1 MVLTLSVYRVTFIGE
16 RAGEVP
22 LFFEFG
28 YVIRKRLVR
37 VTWYVL
43 RGNSEIRDSRI
54 VKAEMQRLEAS
65 NGKDCLAFIFYQDL
79 ASRIRFFQL
88 IQLSKLPKLSNSLN
102 YNPVSRIIHF
112 PICSTIPHQVLP
124 K

>member
-1 MVLTLSVYRVTFIGE
+1 MALTASAGMFMFVGE

-28 YVIRKRLVR
+28 YVIRKMLVL

-54 VKAEMQRLEAS
+54 VKAEMQRPEAS
-65 NGKDCLAFIFYQDL
+65 NVKDCLAFIFYQDL
-79 ASRIRFFQL
+79 ASRIQDPL
-88 IQLSKLPKLSNSLN
+88 LSTL
-102 YNPVSRIIHF
+102 
-112 PICSTIPHQVLP
+112 
-124 K
+124 